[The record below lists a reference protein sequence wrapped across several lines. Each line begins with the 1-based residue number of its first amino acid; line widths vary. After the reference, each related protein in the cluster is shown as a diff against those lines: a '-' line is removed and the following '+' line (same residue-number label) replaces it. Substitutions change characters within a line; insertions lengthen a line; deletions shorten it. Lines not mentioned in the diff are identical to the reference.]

1 MVVAALAGAGPAATA
16 STSGGVTVFA
26 GPPLRL
32 LLVSHADAL
41 CVQAPPLSSLVSLK
55 VKTPPSGAGRGA
67 VGAESRRIGASYAP
81 ELVDS
86 ESASSVTSAVAAR

>member
-1 MVVAALAGAGPAATA
+1 
-16 STSGGVTVFA
+16 
-26 GPPLRL
+26 
-32 LLVSHADAL
+32 
-41 CVQAPPLSSLVSLK
+41 VSLK

-86 ESASSVTSAVAAR
+86 ESALSVASAVAAR